1 MSKQTN
7 NKNKQAGAASNAS
20 SHSLA
25 VRIMVWVLAVAMI
38 VTTVAAAL
46 VGLFAGSAQAAEAS
60 NVFPDVA
67 AGTALEK
74 AAKALKEKSILDG
87 YTDGTFKP
95 DGDITRAEFA
105 KIIACFKNV
114 GAFIE
119 KDAVTG
125 FADVD
130 DTDHWAR
137 GYVKAAKNL
146 SIIDGFPDGLFY
158 PDNKVTYEQAIKMV
172 VCALG
177 YTGLAYPD
185 GYISFA
191 MTNKLLMNSTHTK
204 GYSDPTSRGAVAV
217 LVYNALSVKLS
228 TSVSASI
235 GGGGGGGGK
244 INSDSTA
251 NDSFKDGQTV
261 KGIVSA
267 TYTTSL
273 TAATTLLG
281 EREIT
286 IDLTDGTQKTLVVAD
301 SYSRL
306 DDYLGFQVQAVIDK
320 DDNGDEYFKT
330 LKKTNKNITLSIGAD
345 DFNSFEKV
353 ENGRSV
359 IWYWN
364 SSGRSSKAQL
374 SEKGVTMLYNGNWA
388 AYNDQY
394 LSKFESGSI
403 DLISNDGDGYYDVAK
418 ITSYTTGVVTYVAKT
433 GGEVSKITFGFG
445 VPALSVPNF
454 SESGASYK
462 AVKNGSSAS
471 LKSLAV
477 NDVVSYAI
485 SADESV
491 YDFRIYNAKNLK
503 SVKLVSYNN
512 GALRFSGITTK
523 YNMTKSF
530 KEYVDNT
537 EEFKL
542 TTGAYYNVFCDYN
555 GDVAG
560 MEEVE
565 EKQTLYYA
573 YVLKAATVQ
582 ESSSKDEVAQMMVF
596 SLGTTENKT
605 VYEGASKG
613 KTKQVSIDSTVLID
627 GVQFKKNPD
636 GVVEALKKAA
646 KVVNEGK
653 SRGRN
658 AETAQLIR
666 YKVNSNGKVT
676 EIDTVLDQNGNLSTA
691 AGDTYNQMYMG
702 AACRDVD
709 GTSTRFV
716 YQGSGKFTRASD
728 GAVIKMNSSTRVLF
742 VPENRTGSSDE
753 YVGKMYAAANY
764 QTGFSYYFESYN
776 VITSTGYARIVLQ
789 YYAAATEEFNYM
801 SDTGIVKAI
810 EQTINNDDEVI
821 VKISFFD
828 MLKLSNRTVTTKT
841 IEQANIAMNLN
852 VGDIFRYTTTGS
864 GDMAKIKRVVDIENL
879 PILRVNSIEDA
890 QEQRVILS
898 TDGLDEDWSDDE
910 DAKFRLTYNT
920 LYSFDHASSKNG
932 GTMGVSRVLL
942 TDINYRDYIAQQ
954 VETYTVYNSTK
965 IMEYNADDFDEPS
978 IFSGSVSSYI
988 PTKEEDK
995 MMSGIPHFYEDM
1007 LERDV
1012 PEETSQAFVLTK
1024 DGVVKCI
1031 YFIADSKQLDTV
1043 KKNYKNYTIL
1053 NAEIDKA
1060 QLAIGETAQLSSYVT
1075 YGDETKH
1082 YVTPE
1087 YTVTPEGAVTI
1098 DETGLVTAVKGGRV
1112 EIKALYTIGEKEYTD
1127 TVDLVIH
1134 KEITSL
1140 TAEAESLSLIDENSI
1155 MITLTAGYND
1165 GSFGVVTATDYLI
1178 DGKDT
1183 STVISYANNKVT
1195 AIGAGEATLTL
1206 KYEGMEASLTF
1217 TVIEKIIVDV
1227 KIRMDKTELVVG
1239 QSVGY
1244 TVEAV
1249 YNDGSTVAIDPG
1261 EKSTEH
1267 KAVIYLEDGDTV
1279 YANQPGVEVFKVVYS
1294 RKGQQFTDSVE
1305 ITVIERK
1312 AVSLTLEADKTENLY
1327 TEDEITFKAYA
1338 VYNDDTR
1345 EEVTPETISADV
1357 DAALALIEGATYNL
1371 QKEGTITVTA
1381 THGDLSGTLVLEVV
1395 KKEIESI
1402 TAIATATELI
1412 EGQTADITVMAVY
1425 NNGSTEEVTQAAE
1438 FVSGN
1443 DCMTVSANTVTAVKA
1458 GLTTVEITYG
1468 DFSAD
1473 ILFVIMAREITDF
1486 EVAPLEATVLIGEE
1500 FEITA
1505 SYVYNDGSK
1514 EDVSAE
1520 ASCVVAVPEYVTMEG
1535 NKALAVAVGTTAI
1548 TVTLGDNTEEIMITV
1563 IDESALPAL
1572 LVSASFVQEDT
1583 TRFADVV
1590 LSVQNNPGIASFGF
1604 DLTYDD
1610 TVLVPVSVQKMDYT
1624 GGVTEPDY
1632 TVRPL
1637 RILGISP
1644 TDYTESGNLVKVRFE
1659 VSAQVTEEKIIDF
1672 SVSYTDGDVC
1682 DQNKESVTL
1691 KMDAATAQLTIPA
1704 SE

>member
-7 NKNKQAGAASNAS
+7 NKKKQTGAS
-20 SHSLA
+20 SHGLA
-25 VRIMVWVLAVAMI
+25 VRIMVWVLAIAMI

-46 VGLFAGSAQAAEAS
+46 VGVFAGSAQAAEAS

-74 AAKALKEKSILDG
+74 AAKALKEKNILDG

-95 DGDITRAEFA
+95 EGDITRAEFA

-114 GAFIE
+114 GSFIE

-130 DTDHWAR
+130 DTNHWAR

-204 GYSDPTSRGAVAV
+204 GYSDATSRGAVAV

-235 GGGGGGGGK
+235 GGGGGGGK
-244 INSDSTA
+244 INSSSTA

-273 TAATTLLG
+273 TAATTMLG

-286 IDLTDGTQKTLVVAD
+286 LDLTDGTQKTLVVAD

-330 LKKTNKNITLSIGAD
+330 LKKTNKNITLSIGAS

-364 SSGRSSKAQL
+364 TSGRSSKAQL

-394 LSKFESGSI
+394 LSKFESGNI
-403 DLISNDGDGYYDVAK
+403 DLISNDGDGYYDIAK

-445 VPALSVPNF
+445 VPALSVPKF
-454 SESGASYK
+454 SESGASCK
-462 AVKNGSSAS
+462 VVKNGSSAS
-471 LKSLAV
+471 LKSLAI

-491 YDFRIYNAKNLK
+491 YDFRISNAKNLK
-503 SVKLVSYNN
+503 SVKLVSYND
-512 GALRFSGITTK
+512 GALRFSGITAK
-523 YNMTKSF
+523 YKMTKSF
-530 KEYVDNT
+530 KEYVENT
-537 EEFKL
+537 EDFEL
-542 TTGAYYNVFCDYN
+542 TTGAHYNVFCDYN
-555 GDVAG
+555 GEVAG

-573 YVLKAATVQ
+573 YVLKATTTQ
-582 ESSSKDEVAQMMVF
+582 ESSSKEEVAQMMVF

-605 VYEGASKG
+605 VYEGAAKG
-613 KTKQVSIDSTVLID
+613 KTKQVSINSTVLID

-653 SRGRN
+653 ARGRN

-666 YKVNSNGKVT
+666 YKVNSTGQVT
-676 EIDTVLDQNGNLSTA
+676 EIDTILDQNGALSTA

-702 AACRDVD
+702 AACRDAD

-776 VITSTGYARIVLQ
+776 VISSTGYARIVLQ

-801 SDTGIVKAI
+801 SDTGIVRAV
-810 EQTINNDDEVI
+810 EQTINSDDEVI

-841 IEQANIAMNLN
+841 IEQTNVAMNLN
-852 VGDIFRYTTTGS
+852 VGDVFRYTTTGS
-864 GDMAKIKRVVDIENL
+864 GDLAKIKRVVDIENL
-879 PILRVNSIEDA
+879 PVLRVNSIGDA

-898 TDGLDEDWSDDE
+898 TDGLDEEWSDSE
-910 DAKFRLTYNT
+910 DSKFRLTYNT
-920 LYSFDHASSKNG
+920 LYSYDIASSNNG
-932 GTMGVSRVLL
+932 GTMGLSRALI

-954 VETYTVYNSTK
+954 VETYTVYSSTK
-965 IMEYNADDFDEPS
+965 VVEYNADDYDDPKV
-978 IFSGSVSSYI
+978 IVGSVTSYF
-988 PTKEEDK
+988 PAKNDDRL
-995 MMSGIPHFYEDM
+995 MSGIPHFYVDM
-1007 LERDV
+1007 VEREV
-1012 PEETSQAFVLTK
+1012 PEETNQAIVLTK
-1024 DGVVKCI
+1024 DGVVKCVYYI
-1031 YFIADSKQLDTV
+1031 CNSKQLDTV
-1043 KKNYKNYTIL
+1043 NKNYKNYTIL
-1053 NAEIDKA
+1053 NSEIDKT
-1060 QLAIGETAQLSSYVT
+1060 QLAVGETAQLTSYVT

-1098 DETGLVTAVKGGRV
+1098 DETGLVTAVKGGKI
-1112 EIKALYTIGEKEYTD
+1112 EIRATHTISGKEYTD
-1127 TVDLVIH
+1127 TVDLVIR

-1140 TAEAESLSLIDENSI
+1140 TAEAETLSLIDENSTT
-1155 MITLTAGYND
+1155 ITLTAGYND
-1165 GSFGVVTATDYLI
+1165 GSFDVVTATDYLI

-1183 STVISYANNKVT
+1183 SSVISYANNKVT

-1227 KIRMDKTELVVG
+1227 KIRMEKTELVVG
-1239 QSVGY
+1239 QSVAY

-1249 YNDGSTVAIDPG
+1249 YNDESTVVVNPG
-1261 EKSTEH
+1261 EKSTEQ
-1267 KAVIYLEDGDTV
+1267 KAIIYLEDGAV
-1279 YANQPGVEVFKVVYS
+1279 YANKPGTETFKVVYS

-1305 ITVIERK
+1305 ITVIERQQ
-1312 AVSLTLEADKTENLY
+1312 VSLVLEADKTEDLY
-1327 TEDEITFKAYA
+1327 TEDEITFKVYA
-1338 VYNDDTR
+1338 VYNDDFR
-1345 EEVTPETISADV
+1345 EEVTPEIVSSDI
-1357 DAALALIEGATYNL
+1357 DAALALVEGVKYRL
-1371 QKEGTITVTA
+1371 QKEGTITITA
-1381 THGDLSGTLVLEVV
+1381 TYGDLSGTMVLEVV

-1402 TAIATATELI
+1402 TATATATELI

-1425 NNGSTEEVTQAAE
+1425 NNGSSEDVTEAAA

-1443 DCMTVSANTVTAVKA
+1443 DHMTVSANTVTAVKA

-1468 DFSAD
+1468 EFSAD
-1473 ILFVIMAREITDF
+1473 ILFVIMAREITGI
-1486 EVAPLEATVLIGEE
+1486 EVLPSDATVLIGEE

-1514 EDVSAE
+1514 EDASAE
-1520 ASCVVAVPEYVTMEG
+1520 ASFAVAIPEYVTMEG

-1548 TVTLGDNTEEIMITV
+1548 TVTLGDETKEIVITV
-1563 IDESALPAL
+1563 IDESAVPAL
-1572 LVSASFVQEDT
+1572 LVSATFVQEDAS
-1583 TRFADVV
+1583 RFAEVV
-1590 LSVQNNPGIASFGF
+1590 LFVKNNPGIASFGF

-1610 TVLVPVSVQKMDYT
+1610 TVLDPVSVQKMDYT

-1644 TDYTESGNLVKVRFE
+1644 MDYTEDGALVKVRFE
-1659 VSAQVTEEKIIDF
+1659 VSAQVTDETMVDF

-1682 DQNKESVTL
+1682 NQEKESVTL
-1691 KMDAATAQLTIPA
+1691 KMDAAAIQMTIPVA
-1704 SE
+1704 E